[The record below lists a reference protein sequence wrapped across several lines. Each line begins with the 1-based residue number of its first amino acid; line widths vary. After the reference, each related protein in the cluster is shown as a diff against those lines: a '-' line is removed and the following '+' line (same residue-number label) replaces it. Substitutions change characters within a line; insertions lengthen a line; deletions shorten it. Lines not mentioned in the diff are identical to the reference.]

1 MSNGGFGDVMT
12 KLRGSKYGLVVGL
25 SLTAIVSV
33 LLWIFTWYIC
43 FSAMAVAVIMY
54 GIPYYF
60 GIKDRKK
67 LAVFGLALLIVLGLG
82 WGFNMANSIN
92 SAESETVDLDGYL
105 TGGTV
110 NTTDMLGDRPYTFQ
124 VVVLESSP
132 FKNVTLWLDNSWD
145 SDGAVQY
152 NMTHVGNTTDP
163 ANGMIFN
170 AEVVLDEE
178 GIYAYEYEIW
188 DGEEMQTSGEGYGP
202 INASSSEITSQAIL
216 SGIYYSF
223 FEIGLLFYML
233 LFLTWWMDRSK
244 KRMQKTME
252 DAKKRKEEA
261 DRKEGAT
268 DEKFVCSECGS
279 EVPANADKCPQC
291 GERFDDD
298 KKALPEPETKAE
310 EKKCPKCNAVIFDTD
325 KKCWNCGRELEPA
338 DKI

>member
-1 MSNGGFGDVMT
+1 MSNGGVGDVMT

-43 FSAMAVAVIMY
+43 FSAMAVAVIMF

-67 LAVFGLALLIVLGLG
+67 LAVFGLALLIVLGLS

-92 SAESETVDLDGYL
+92 SVESDTVGLDGYL

-110 NTTDMLGDRPYTFQ
+110 NTTDMLGDQPYTFQ
-124 VVVLESSP
+124 VVVLDSSP
-132 FKNVTLWLDNSWD
+132 YKNVTLWLDNSWD
-145 SDGAVQY
+145 SDGATQY
-152 NMTHVGNTTDP
+152 PMTYIGNSSE
-163 ANGMIFN
+163 GMIF
-170 AEVVLDEE
+170 ETQQSLDGE

-188 DGEEMQTSGEGYGP
+188 DGEDMQTTGEGYGP
-202 INASSSEITSQAIL
+202 INAPSSEILSQAIY

-233 LFLTWWMDRSK
+233 LFLTWWMERSK
-244 KRMQKTME
+244 KRMQTTME
-252 DAKKRKEEA
+252 EAKKRKAEA
-261 DRKEGAT
+261 DRKEGVT

-298 KKALPEPETKAE
+298 KALPEPAAKSE